1 MPKSWPGCGM
11 GSRAR
16 VRAGGGEAVL
26 DAEDAG
32 LVPEVEQ
39 ALESDVEEI
48 SGAAGRVKN
57 ADVCEFGGP
66 ILQQS
71 KGGAVEAEG
80 GLGAAGFCGLGGGAG
95 DVGDVVRAE
104 ETA

>member
-57 ADVCEFGGP
+57 ADACEFGGP

-71 KGGAVEAEG
+71 KGGAVEAG
-80 GLGAAGFCGLGGGAG
+80 GGVGAGVFCGVGGGAG